1 MERLIIS
8 ISKAWSALV
17 VGVACYLNDA
27 INIPASDMTPDS
39 QFARLEFPLLG
50 DAQGGSVDT
59 LGRWKELIAVK
70 DFQGVLIFGEWP
82 SWINRGVYLSRS

>member
-1 MERLIIS
+1 MDRLIIS
-8 ISKAWSALV
+8 TSKALA
-17 VGVACYLNDA
+17 VGVVCYLNDA

-59 LGRWKELIAVK
+59 LG
-70 DFQGVLIFGEWP
+70 
-82 SWINRGVYLSRS
+82 